1 MAKRLVYYV
10 DNKGKL
16 QEQEVEFKWFS
27 GFSVSQKQKSIEDL
41 HSNFLKKH
49 PKLRILEISKAGS
62 NELGNRLS
70 AVNLSMKTTKGFFS
84 VEQLFQASKK
94 FKETGNNFEFL
105 KLDGREARRINKQRN
120 SEDELVGF
128 ELFGKEFPLVPTTFF
143 YNWLYLC
150 ALKQHKDL
158 QEALLDYSAFT
169 DIYVTP
175 DYTLNTQ
182 AEACA
187 LYVSL
192 YRRELWDKAMMNTQN
207 FIEIVYGEKNKVE
220 TKQKEVIEQM
230 ELF

>member
-1 MAKRLVYYV
+1 M
-10 DNKGKL
+10 
-16 QEQEVEFKWFS
+16 
-27 GFSVSQKQKSIEDL
+27 
-41 HSNFLKKH
+41 
-49 PKLRILEISKAGS
+49 
-62 NELGNRLS
+62 
-70 AVNLSMKTTKGFFS
+70 
-84 VEQLFQASKK
+84 
-94 FKETGNNFEFL
+94 

-207 FIEIVYGEKNKVE
+207 FIKIVYGEKKKVE